1 MQTGTDTIERK
12 VSDEVSVWSGA
23 FIIGDRAPEFARLLG
38 LLAVDIADIYT
49 SKLQHTVNLCGAMQG
64 GGVKLLKREVSDT
77 SFTDLLRLLATV
89 ITHARLARAK
99 AARLSAPGF
108 FLRVETDTVRP
119 AMPLRHLAEVSGY
132 TAHDLPLLLAPMIYD
147 GVLRMV
153 RDRHGNEAVLV
164 ADDVADDDQ
173 IRRFLKF

>member
-1 MQTGTDTIERK
+1 MHTGTDTIERK
-12 VSDEVSVWSGA
+12 VSDEASVWSSA
-23 FIIGDRAPEFARLLG
+23 FTIGDRATEFARLLN

-49 SKLQHTVNLCGAMQG
+49 SKLQHTVNLCGELQG
-64 GGVKLLKREVSDT
+64 GRVRLLKREASDT
-77 SFTDLLRLLATV
+77 SFTDLLRLLGTV

-108 FLRVETDTVRP
+108 FLRVGEDTIRP
-119 AMPLRHLAEVSGY
+119 AMPLRHLSEVSGY
-132 TAHDLPLLLAPMIYD
+132 AERDLPLLLAPMIHD

-173 IRRFLKF
+173 VRRFLKF